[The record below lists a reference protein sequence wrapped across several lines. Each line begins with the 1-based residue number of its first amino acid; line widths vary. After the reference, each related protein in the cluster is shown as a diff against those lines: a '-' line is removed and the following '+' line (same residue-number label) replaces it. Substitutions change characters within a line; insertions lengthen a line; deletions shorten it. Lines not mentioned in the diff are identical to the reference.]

1 MRGTAEVATPFPFEA
16 TLPGLLQDDD
26 LVRRLCAAL
35 DEVLAPVVVTLDCL
49 PAYLDP
55 GTAPVDVRDWLAGW
69 VGMDLPDGTAD
80 DLRRRLIARAA
91 DLHRWRGTPRG
102 VREAVAAWSGVE
114 PELSESGGA
123 SWSTESGAPL
133 PGHADPALLVRLRV
147 PDPDGIDVDRLEA
160 VVAAAAPAHVQ
171 TRVEVLPD

>member
-1 MRGTAEVATPFPFEA
+1 M
-16 TLPGLLQDDD
+16 QDDD

-69 VGMDLPDGTAD
+69 VGLDLPDGIAD
-80 DLRRRLIARAA
+80 DLRRRLVGRAA

-102 VREAVAAWSGVE
+102 VRAAVVAWTGVE
-114 PELSESGGA
+114 PELVESGGA
-123 SWSTESGAPL
+123 SWSTVSGAPL
-133 PGHADPALLVRLRV
+133 PGTADPTLLVRLRV
-147 PDPDGIDVDRLEA
+147 PESGRVDVERLEA
-160 VVAAAAPAHVQ
+160 VVAAAAPAHVR
-171 TRVEVLPD
+171 TSVEVVAD

>member
-1 MRGTAEVATPFPFEA
+1 MRGTATVATPFPFAA
-16 TLPGLLQDDD
+16 TLPGLMQDDD

-69 VGMDLPDGTAD
+69 VGLELPDGTPD
-80 DLRRRLIARAA
+80 DLRRRLIGRAA

-102 VREAVAAWSGVE
+102 VREAVAAWTGVE

-123 SWSTESGAPL
+123 TWSTESGAPL
-133 PGHADPALLVRLRV
+133 PGYADPTLHVRLRV
-147 PDPDGIDVDRLEA
+147 PDPDRIDLVRLEA
-160 VVAAAAPAHVQ
+160 VAAAAAPAHVR
-171 TRVEVLPD
+171 TSVEVLAG